1 MNVSR
6 EREIAFWEQIE
17 RKPVNKNILDYAR

>member
-6 EREIAFWEQIE
+6 EREVAFLEQIE
-17 RKPVNKNILDYAR
+17 RKPVNKNILDYVR